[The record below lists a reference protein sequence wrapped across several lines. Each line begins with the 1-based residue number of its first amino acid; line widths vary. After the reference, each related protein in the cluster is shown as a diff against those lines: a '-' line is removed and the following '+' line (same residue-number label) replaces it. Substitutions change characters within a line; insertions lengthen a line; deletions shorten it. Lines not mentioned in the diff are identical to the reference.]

1 MKRFRA
7 FTLLV
12 ALTLPPALV
21 AQSATPGADAVACRA
36 FVQNFYNWYI
46 AHGTNFEN
54 AMKFKQAVLS
64 NDLKEALLADLAA
77 SRKSPDENV
86 GLDFDPFVNSQDPAP
101 HYRVGKTTVKEGT
114 CWAEVHAV
122 PATDKTSKPDATAE
136 VRPEGGNWKFVN
148 FHYGSDNGAEN
159 ENLVSIL
166 RRLKRDREHAKGK

>member
-1 MKRFRA
+1 MKRICT

-12 ALTLPPALV
+12 ALALPPALM
-21 AQSATPGADAVACRA
+21 AQGPTPNADSCRT

-46 AHGTNFEN
+46 AHGTNFET
-54 AMKFKQAVLS
+54 AMKLKQAVLA

-77 SRKSPDENV
+77 SRKSPGEIV

-101 HYRVGKTTVKEGT
+101 HYRVGKTTVKDGA
-114 CWAEVHAV
+114 CWAEVHGV

-136 VRPEGGNWKFVN
+136 LRLEGGSWKFVN

-159 ENLVSIL
+159 ENLASIL
-166 RRLKRDREHAKGK
+166 RRLKRDRDHVKGK